1 MCGRTGETTNRQQV
15 QPLSRNR
22 HPLSNADEA
31 PPALGAPML
40 SCPERTELITKITG
54 GPKSESVR
62 SHFPKE
68 KNSGKL
74 QNSGLPSRFP
84 WLMEFHGNV
93 WVVLAGG
100 RWRGRLQE
108 ERTSTLVSGRSLDF
122 ETSQS

>member
-22 HPLSNADEA
+22 HPLSDADEA

-40 SCPERTELITKITG
+40 SCPERTELVTKITG
-54 GPKSESVR
+54 GHESESVR

-68 KNSGKL
+68 KNGGKL
-74 QNSGLPSRFP
+74 QTSGLPSRFP

-93 WVVLAGG
+93 CSGLGRGSVEGAPAGG
-100 RWRGRLQE
+100 ENIDTG
-108 ERTSTLVSGRSLDF
+108 ER
-122 ETSQS
+122 